1 MFQTLLSNTLY
12 TFDQQLYLIVCLYI
26 QIQMQMQIYF
36 KNLDNLKY
44 TQCFQDFSCHLDA
57 HYTFTCLSCS
67 SQRSPSPGPNHT
79 CSSNASTATV
89 VPQNA
94 SARPA
99 CSLTPTLAAHFN
111 DNLIKHVQGWPA
123 DHAEKQASRL
133 REEAHNMGSV
143 HMSEICTE
151 LENLRSLVRVCEIQ
165 ATLREQR

>member
-12 TFDQQLYLIVCLYI
+12 TLDQQLYLIVCLY
-26 QIQMQMQIYF
+26 IQMQMQIYF

-123 DHAEKQASRL
+123 DHAEKQVYL
-133 REEAHNMGSV
+133 
-143 HMSEICTE
+143 
-151 LENLRSLVRVCEIQ
+151 SLVVFLLLLPSFPLFSFSFFLLCNDG
-165 ATLREQR
+165 LKVSV